1 MDFQTITI
9 GDLAG
14 KTTEEIEAIV
24 QQAEERLR
32 MRDRIR
38 ERAEQVAT
46 ELIRRNETET
56 QP

>member
-24 QQAEERLR
+24 RQAEERLR

-38 ERAEQVAT
+38 EKAEQVAA
-46 ELIRRNETET
+46 ELIRRDETET

>member
-14 KTTEEIEAIV
+14 KTTEEIESIV
-24 QQAEERLR
+24 RQAEERLR

-38 ERAEQVAT
+38 EKAEQVAA
-46 ELIRRNETET
+46 ELIRRDETET